1 MNASTR
7 ERLLDAGV
15 ALFWREG
22 YTAAGLA
29 GILREAEVPKGSFYH
44 FFSSK
49 EDFLRAAL
57 DRYCANLL
65 THLAEVLGP
74 DSGRP
79 PLARIDEFLS
89 FQLKPP
95 FTDDYRGCMFG
106 NLTQELGDEEDL
118 RPIFER
124 IFREMEALFA
134 NALLE
139 GQTAGEVRRDLPA
152 TELAAYLV
160 HGFYGA
166 LLRSKAAGSKAPVS
180 RNRDLTL
187 KFLKAE

>member
-1 MNASTR
+1 MNANTR

-22 YTAAGLA
+22 YTAAGLS

-44 FFSSK
+44 FFESK

-57 DRYCANLL
+57 DRYCTNLL
-65 THLAEVLGP
+65 TQLAAALGP
-74 DSGRP
+74 ETNRSA
-79 PLARIDEFLS
+79 LTRIDGFLS
-89 FQLKPP
+89 FQLQPP

-106 NLTQELGDEEDL
+106 NLAQELGEEPDL

-124 IFREMEALFA
+124 IFREMEALFET
-134 NALLE
+134 ALLE
-139 GQTAGEVRRDLPA
+139 GQAAGEVRRDIPA
-152 TELAAYLV
+152 ADLAAYV
-160 HGFYGA
+160 VQGFYGA

>member
-29 GILREAEVPKGSFYH
+29 DILRAAEVPKGSFYH
-44 FFSSK
+44 FFTSK

-74 DSGRP
+74 DAQRSA
-79 PLARIDEFLS
+79 LTRIDEFLS

-106 NLTQELGDEEDL
+106 NLTQELGEQDDL
-118 RPIFER
+118 RPIFEQ
-124 IFREMEALFA
+124 IFREMEALFES
-134 NALLE
+134 ALRE
-139 GQTAGEVRRDLPA
+139 GQAAGEVRRDIPA
-152 TELAAYLV
+152 AELAAYLV

-166 LLRSKAAGSKAPVS
+166 LLRSKAAGSKTPVS